1 MSISWEKEEKQAI
14 ATLQIRQQQQQHS
27 SPSSS
32 YSFSDNPA
40 IDKKVKAAVQG
51 GLQGNVQRLFSKFPT
66 DEDRELVAD
75 FILTCMHQENIAIKT
90 KRVYISSLA
99 SLSKYF
105 DYKKSFNEMTAK
117 DIAADYLGSM
127 HRDETVD
134 PDQKWVNTHNTKAL
148 CISKFYRWKAY
159 PHLNPQQRKTL
170 PKDQLPPVL
179 RDDGLTFV
187 ARKGSRS
194 PVKAKDIWTDQDTA
208 LFLKYCTEDK
218 RLACYHSLAIDT
230 SARPDELLQLKIGDI
245 EIKKTPDGS
254 GRLYASLDIG
264 RHSKKKR
271 SRIVPMIN
279 SILYYRDY
287 LQSGSHPNAANPN
300 AFVFVSREYEAKYR
314 NAPISVGCLRANY
327 YRFRDKRI
335 PALLKRPDVPPE
347 EKLKL
352 QQLKDTKK
360 WNPYNMR
367 HSSITKYARNPNIN
381 EYTLRQHCGWTKSSN
396 MIEVYTHELN
406 GESFEDV
413 MLACGVDLRDRKE
426 RELQIQQELSGKH
439 CPYCRMLNI
448 PDARFCSECKLA
460 LTIDAFNEAIEEKAK
475 AAKEAE
481 QRTKEFE
488 EMKAKMEILQANVS
502 SYLRAS
508 LPYTGSPRRQEE
520 PLQIIAWN
528 EESGSEGL
536 FKAAAI
542 ARAKNEAREKEHQR
556 RYHRHNHHHQQLQQQ
571 Q

>member
-1 MSISWEKEEKQAI
+1 MSISWEQEEQAI
-14 ATLQIRQQQQQHS
+14 ATLQIQQRS
-27 SPSSS
+27 SSSSSS

-40 IDKKVKAAVQG
+40 IDRKVKAAVQG
-51 GLQGNVQRLFSKFPT
+51 GLQGNVQRLFCKFPT

-117 DIAADYLGSM
+117 DIADYLGSM

-134 PDQKWVNTHNTKAL
+134 PNQKWVNTHNTKAL

-179 RDDGLTFV
+179 IGGLTFV
-187 ARKGSRS
+187 ARKGLRS
-194 PVKAKDIWTDQDTA
+194 PVKARDIWTDQNTA

-245 EIKKTPDGS
+245 EIKKTPDDS

-287 LQSGSHPNAANPN
+287 LQSGTHPNAANPN

-314 NAPISVGCLRANY
+314 NAPISVECIRANY
-327 YRFRDKRI
+327 YSFRDKRI

-347 EKLKL
+347 DKLKL
-352 QQLKDTKK
+352 QQLQDTKK

-396 MIEVYTHELN
+396 MIEVYTHELK

-426 RELQIQQELSGKH
+426 RELQLQELSGKH

-460 LTIDAFNEAIEEKAK
+460 LSIDAFNEAIEEKAK

-481 QRTKEFE
+481 QRTKEYEELKTRLDSFE
-488 EMKAKMEILQANVS
+488 QAEQF
-502 SYLRAS
+502 R
-508 LPYTGSPRRQEE
+508 
-520 PLQIIAWN
+520 
-528 EESGSEGL
+528 
-536 FKAAAI
+536 
-542 ARAKNEAREKEHQR
+542 KEHEAEYKDTIKAMKDAMNEMR
-556 RYHRHNHHHQQLQQQ
+556 SNTESMIVKMHELNPKMLSRPTKELEDKFLSTIGKKDDDKKKKKKD
-571 Q
+571 

>member
-1 MSISWEKEEKQAI
+1 MSISWEKEEEQAI
-14 ATLQIRQQQQQHS
+14 AAAGTTLQQIQWHS
-27 SPSSS
+27 SSSSSS

-117 DIAADYLGSM
+117 DIAEDYLGSM

-148 CISKFYRWKAY
+148 CISKFYRWKAH

-170 PKDQLPPVL
+170 PKDQLPPVI
-179 RDDGLTFV
+179 GALTFV

-245 EIKKTPDGS
+245 EIKKTPPDESGC

-264 RHSKKKR
+264 RHGKKKR

-287 LQSGSHPNAANPN
+287 LQSAHPNAANPN

-327 YRFRDKRI
+327 YSFRDKRI

-347 EKLKL
+347 DKLKL
-352 QQLKDTKK
+352 QQLQDTKK

-396 MIEVYTHELN
+396 MIEVYTHELK

-426 RELQIQQELSGKH
+426 RELQLQELSGKH

-448 PDARFCSECKLA
+448 PDARFCTECKLA
-460 LTIDAFNEAIEEKAK
+460 LTIDAFNETMEEKAK
-475 AAKEAE
+475 AVQEAE
-481 QRTKEFE
+481 QSKRDMQ
-488 EMKAKMEILQANVS
+488 EMKERLDSFEQDE
-502 SYLRAS
+502 YLR
-508 LPYTGSPRRQEE
+508 
-520 PLQIIAWN
+520 
-528 EESGSEGL
+528 
-536 FKAAAI
+536 
-542 ARAKNEAREKEHQR
+542 KEHQA
-556 RYHRHNHHHQQLQQQ
+556 QLEGTIKEMISRMDNMILKMYELNPKMSSLPTKEIEDTFLSTIGKKDDDKKKKH
-571 Q
+571 

>member
-1 MSISWEKEEKQAI
+1 MSISWEKEEEQAI
-14 ATLQIRQQQQQHS
+14 AAAGTTLQQIQWHS
-27 SPSSS
+27 SSSSSS

-117 DIAADYLGSM
+117 DIAEDYLGSM

-148 CISKFYRWKAY
+148 CISKFYRWKAH

-170 PKDQLPPVL
+170 PKDQLPPVI
-179 RDDGLTFV
+179 GALTFV

-245 EIKKTPDGS
+245 EIKKTPPDESGC

-264 RHSKKKR
+264 RHGKKKR

-287 LQSGSHPNAANPN
+287 LQSAHPNAANPN

-327 YRFRDKRI
+327 YSFRDKRI

-347 EKLKL
+347 DKLKL
-352 QQLKDTKK
+352 QQLQDTKK

-396 MIEVYTHELN
+396 MIEVYTHELK

-426 RELQIQQELSGKH
+426 RELQLQELSGKH

-448 PDARFCSECKLA
+448 PDARFCTECKLA
-460 LTIDAFNEAIEEKAK
+460 LTIDAFNETMEEKAK
-475 AAKEAE
+475 AVQEAE
-481 QRTKEFE
+481 QSKRDMQ
-488 EMKAKMEILQANVS
+488 EMKERLDSFEQDE
-502 SYLRAS
+502 YLR
-508 LPYTGSPRRQEE
+508 
-520 PLQIIAWN
+520 
-528 EESGSEGL
+528 
-536 FKAAAI
+536 
-542 ARAKNEAREKEHQR
+542 KEHQA
-556 RYHRHNHHHQQLQQQ
+556 QLEGTIKEMISRMDNMILKMYELNPKMLSRPTKELEHTFQSIIGKKDDDKKKKD
-571 Q
+571 

>member
-1 MSISWEKEEKQAI
+1 MSISWEQEEQAI
-14 ATLQIRQQQQQHS
+14 IALQIGQQLS

-32 YSFSDNPA
+32 SFSFSDNPA
-40 IDKKVKAAVQG
+40 IDRKVKAAVQG
-51 GLQGNVQRLFSKFPT
+51 GLQANVQRLFSKFPT

-75 FILTCMHQENIAIKT
+75 FILACMHQENIAIKT
-90 KRVYISSLA
+90 KRGYISSLA

-117 DIAADYLGSM
+117 DIADYLGSM

-170 PKDQLPPVL
+170 PKDQLPPVIG
-179 RDDGLTFV
+179 GLTFV

-245 EIKKTPDGS
+245 EIKKTPDSSG

-287 LQSGSHPNAANPN
+287 LQSVHPNAANPN

-327 YRFRDKRI
+327 YSFRDKRI

-347 EKLKL
+347 DKLKL
-352 QQLKDTKK
+352 QQLQDTKK

-396 MIEVYTHELN
+396 MIEVYTHELK

-426 RELQIQQELSGKH
+426 RELQQQELSGKH

-460 LTIDAFNEAIEEKAK
+460 LTIDAFNETMEEKAK
-475 AAKEAE
+475 AVQEAE
-481 QRTKEFE
+481 QSKRDMQ
-488 EMKAKMEILQANVS
+488 EMKERLDSFERTEQS
-502 SYLRAS
+502 R
-508 LPYTGSPRRQEE
+508 
-520 PLQIIAWN
+520 
-528 EESGSEGL
+528 
-536 FKAAAI
+536 
-542 ARAKNEAREKEHQR
+542 KEHQAELEDTIKEMLSR
-556 RYHRHNHHHQQLQQQ
+556 MDSMISKMYQANPKMPSLPKELEDTFQSIIGKKDDNKKKKD
-571 Q
+571 

>member
-1 MSISWEKEEKQAI
+1 MSISWEKEEEQAI
-14 ATLQIRQQQQQHS
+14 AAAGTTLQQIQWHS
-27 SPSSS
+27 SSSSSS

-117 DIAADYLGSM
+117 DIAEDYLGSM

-148 CISKFYRWKAY
+148 CISKFYRWKAH

-170 PKDQLPPVL
+170 PKDQLPPVI
-179 RDDGLTFV
+179 GALTFV

-230 SARPDELLQLKIGDI
+230 SARPDELLQLRIGDI
-245 EIKKTPDGS
+245 EIKKTPPDESG

-287 LQSGSHPNAANPN
+287 LQSAHPNAANPN

-327 YRFRDKRI
+327 YSFRDKRI

-347 EKLKL
+347 DKLKL
-352 QQLKDTKK
+352 QQLQDTKK

-396 MIEVYTHELN
+396 MIEVYTHELK

-426 RELQIQQELSGKH
+426 RELQLQELSGKH

-448 PDARFCSECKLA
+448 PDARFCTECKLA
-460 LTIDAFNEAIEEKAK
+460 LTIDAFNETMEEKAK
-475 AAKEAE
+475 AVQEAE
-481 QRTKEFE
+481 QSKRDMQ
-488 EMKAKMEILQANVS
+488 EMKERLDSFEQDE
-502 SYLRAS
+502 YLR
-508 LPYTGSPRRQEE
+508 
-520 PLQIIAWN
+520 
-528 EESGSEGL
+528 
-536 FKAAAI
+536 
-542 ARAKNEAREKEHQR
+542 KEHQA
-556 RYHRHNHHHQQLQQQ
+556 QLEGTIKEMISRMDNMILKMYELNPKMSSLPTKEIEDTFLSTIGKKDDDKKKKH
-571 Q
+571 

>member
-1 MSISWEKEEKQAI
+1 
-14 ATLQIRQQQQQHS
+14 
-27 SPSSS
+27 
-32 YSFSDNPA
+32 
-40 IDKKVKAAVQG
+40 
-51 GLQGNVQRLFSKFPT
+51 
-66 DEDRELVAD
+66 
-75 FILTCMHQENIAIKT
+75 
-90 KRVYISSLA
+90 
-99 SLSKYF
+99 
-105 DYKKSFNEMTAK
+105 MTAK
-117 DIAADYLGSM
+117 DIADYLGSM

-170 PKDQLPPVL
+170 PKDQLPPVIG
-179 RDDGLTFV
+179 GLTFV

-245 EIKKTPDGS
+245 EIKKTPDSSG

-287 LQSGSHPNAANPN
+287 LQSVHPNAANPN

-327 YRFRDKRI
+327 YSFRDKRI

-347 EKLKL
+347 DKLKL
-352 QQLKDTKK
+352 QQLQDTKK

-396 MIEVYTHELN
+396 MIEVYTHELK

-426 RELQIQQELSGKH
+426 RELQQQELSGKH

-460 LTIDAFNEAIEEKAK
+460 LTIDAFNETMEEKAK
-475 AAKEAE
+475 AVQEAE
-481 QRTKEFE
+481 QSKRDMQ
-488 EMKAKMEILQANVS
+488 EMKERLDSFERTEQS
-502 SYLRAS
+502 R
-508 LPYTGSPRRQEE
+508 
-520 PLQIIAWN
+520 
-528 EESGSEGL
+528 
-536 FKAAAI
+536 
-542 ARAKNEAREKEHQR
+542 KEHQAELEDTIKEMLSR
-556 RYHRHNHHHQQLQQQ
+556 MDSMISKMYQANPKMPSLPKELEDTFQSIIGKKDDNK
-571 Q
+571 

>member
-1 MSISWEKEEKQAI
+1 MSISWEQEEEQAI
-14 ATLQIRQQQQQHS
+14 ATLQQQIQQQSS
-27 SPSSS
+27 SPSSSSSS

-40 IDKKVKAAVQG
+40 IDRKVKAAVQG

-105 DYKKSFNEMTAK
+105 RYKKSFNEMTAK
-117 DIAADYLGSM
+117 DIADYLGSM

-179 RDDGLTFV
+179 IGGLTFV

-245 EIKKTPDGS
+245 EIKKTPDES
-254 GRLYASLDIG
+254 CRLYASLDIG
-264 RHSKKKR
+264 RHGKKKR

-287 LQSGSHPNAANPN
+287 LQS
-300 AFVFVSREYEAKYR
+300 V
-314 NAPISVGCLRANY
+314 
-327 YRFRDKRI
+327 
-335 PALLKRPDVPPE
+335 
-347 EKLKL
+347 L
-352 QQLKDTKK
+352 Q
-360 WNPYNMR
+360 M
-367 HSSITKYARNPNIN
+367 
-381 EYTLRQHCGWTKSSN
+381 
-396 MIEVYTHELN
+396 
-406 GESFEDV
+406 
-413 MLACGVDLRDRKE
+413 
-426 RELQIQQELSGKH
+426 LQIPMHL
-439 CPYCRMLNI
+439 
-448 PDARFCSECKLA
+448 
-460 LTIDAFNEAIEEKAK
+460 
-475 AAKEAE
+475 
-481 QRTKEFE
+481 
-488 EMKAKMEILQANVS
+488 
-502 SYLRAS
+502 YL
-508 LPYTGSPRRQEE
+508 
-520 PLQIIAWN
+520 
-528 EESGSEGL
+528 
-536 FKAAAI
+536 
-542 ARAKNEAREKEHQR
+542 
-556 RYHRHNHHHQQLQQQ
+556 
-571 Q
+571 

>member
-1 MSISWEKEEKQAI
+1 MSISWEKEEEKQAI
-14 ATLQIRQQQQQHS
+14 AAGTTLQIQWHS
-27 SPSSS
+27 SSSSSS

-117 DIAADYLGSM
+117 DIAEDYLGSM

-148 CISKFYRWKAY
+148 CISKFYRWKAH

-170 PKDQLPPVL
+170 PKDQLPPVI
-179 RDDGLTFV
+179 GALTFV

-245 EIKKTPDGS
+245 EIKKTPPDESGC

-264 RHSKKKR
+264 RHGKKKR

-287 LQSGSHPNAANPN
+287 LQSAHPNAANPN

-327 YRFRDKRI
+327 YSFRDKRI

-347 EKLKL
+347 DKLKL
-352 QQLKDTKK
+352 QQLQDTKK

-396 MIEVYTHELN
+396 MIEVYTHELK

-426 RELQIQQELSGKH
+426 RELQLQELSGKH

-448 PDARFCSECKLA
+448 PDARFCTECKLA
-460 LTIDAFNEAIEEKAK
+460 LTIDAFNETMEEKAK
-475 AAKEAE
+475 AVQEAE
-481 QRTKEFE
+481 QSKRDMQ
-488 EMKAKMEILQANVS
+488 EMKERLDSFEQDE
-502 SYLRAS
+502 YLR
-508 LPYTGSPRRQEE
+508 
-520 PLQIIAWN
+520 
-528 EESGSEGL
+528 
-536 FKAAAI
+536 
-542 ARAKNEAREKEHQR
+542 KEHQA
-556 RYHRHNHHHQQLQQQ
+556 QLEGTIKEMISRMDNMILKMYELNPKMSSLPTKEIEDTFLSTIGKKDDDKKKKH
-571 Q
+571 